1 MTLNWSLPDTVIET
15 DLQVV
20 IPERYVSNISERLA
34 LYTRLDSLQ
43 NVEEVQAFRQE
54 VIDRFGPM
62 PEEVENLIKMVNV
75 RWKAEQL
82 YLEKLT
88 LKNNIMKGYF
98 VSNGNDDFFKSDQFG
113 KVIEY
118 IKRNPTKGSLK
129 ESKGTTHYYALRRI
143 FCRAIR
149 RNNGRIDKL
158 ITIFA
163 PTFYTK

>member
-1 MTLNWSLPDTVIET
+1 MREVCI
-15 DLQVV
+15 QH
-20 IPERYVSNISERLA
+20 
-34 LYTRLDSLQ
+34 SLQ
-43 NVEEVQAFRQE
+43 NDDELQAFRQE

-98 VSNGNDDFFKSDQFG
+98 VSNGNDEFFKSDQFG

-129 ESKGTTHYYALRRI
+129 ESKGRPIITHSDVYSVEQLDEIMGALT
-143 FCRAIR
+143 
-149 RNNGRIDKL
+149 N
-158 ITIFA
+158 
-163 PTFYTK
+163 